1 MLEST
6 PRQNN
11 TDFTQNTI
19 EAAIRLGL
27 LFLLAAW
34 CFRIVY
40 PFIEPVMWGVIIAVA
55 IYPLFLKLKSTMGER
70 NKLAAVVYTLLA
82 LAFLITP
89 ALMISDSVIESSQ
102 AISEKYEQGQLQI
115 PPPKEDVKGWPLIG
129 EKLYAFWSQAST
141 NLQGTIEKYEPQL
154 KQAGEKVI
162 SIAAG
167 AGGGILQFVIS
178 IIISGIL
185 VANAPG
191 AYKVTLKT
199 FSRLTGD
206 KQGEMFT
213 RLSRDTIRSIAQGVI
228 GIAIIQALLS
238 AIGMYVMDIPAWGLW
253 TLFILVLAIA
263 QLPPL
268 LVLGF
273 VIAYVWSVA
282 ATTPAVIFTIYAL
295 IVSGSDSF
303 LKPLLLGRG
312 LKTPMLVILL
322 GAIGGMIMSGIIG
335 LFIGAVILALGY
347 ELLIQW
353 LDLDNET
360 AEEQT
365 T

>member
-1 MLEST
+1 MPETTSD
-6 PRQNN
+6 QSN
-11 TDFTQNTI
+11 TEFTQNTI

-27 LFLLAAW
+27 LLLLASW
-34 CFRIVY
+34 CFMIIR

-55 IYPLFLKLKSTMGER
+55 IYPLFLKIKSAVGGR
-70 NKLAAVVYTLLA
+70 NKLAAFLYTVIALA
-82 LAFLITP
+82 LLITP
-89 ALMISDSVIESSQ
+89 AMMISDSIIQTSQ
-102 AISEKYEQGQLQI
+102 VLSDKYEQGQLQI
-115 PPPKEDVKGWPLIG
+115 PPPQDNVKEWPLVG
-129 EKLYAFWSQAST
+129 EKLYGVWSQAST

-154 KQAGEKVI
+154 KKAGEKIIAV
-162 SIAAG
+162 AAG

-185 VANAPG
+185 VANASG
-191 AYKVTLKT
+191 AYNVTVKV
-199 FSRLTGD
+199 FSRLMD
-206 KQGEMFT
+206 HQQGKAFT
-213 RLSRDTIRSIAQGVI
+213 HLSRDTIRSIAQGVI

-238 AIGMYVMDIPAWGLW
+238 GLGMYVMNVPAWGLW
-253 TLFILVLAIA
+253 SLFILVLAIA

-282 ATTPAVIFTIYAL
+282 DTTPAVIFTIYAL

-312 LKTPMLVILL
+312 LDTPMLVILL
-322 GAIGGMIMSGIIG
+322 GAIGGMLMSGIIG

-347 ELLIQW
+347 ELFMAW
-353 LDLDNET
+353 LERGA
-360 AEEQT
+360 AEAESQST
-365 T
+365 